1 MKYFEL
7 WLDESGDFEYDAE
20 KVKKG
25 FNCSFVGGILT
36 EKGSPAQKIND
47 LLEKEYFHCC
57 ENNDKSYFI
66 SFARKI
72 I

>member
-36 EKGSPAQKIND
+36 EREVLRKKLTTFWKKNIFIAAKIMINRT
-47 LLEKEYFHCC
+47 LFHLPV
-57 ENNDKSYFI
+57 K
-66 SFARKI
+66 
-72 I
+72 